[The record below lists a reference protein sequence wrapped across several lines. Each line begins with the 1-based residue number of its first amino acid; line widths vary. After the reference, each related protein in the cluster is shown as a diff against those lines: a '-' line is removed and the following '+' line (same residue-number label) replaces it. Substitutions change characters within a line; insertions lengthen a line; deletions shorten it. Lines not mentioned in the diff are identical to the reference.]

1 MSSYSERK
9 SWNNDGMDPDWKPN
23 LNFTD
28 GKVVE
33 PKKLSSDDQLLKAQA
48 LSDELGITDLLKL
61 RDHVEN
67 KIKEIYQVKQD
78 EIKL

>member
-1 MSSYSERK
+1 MNTYSQRR
-9 SWNNDGMDPDWKPN
+9 SDNNDGMDPDWKPN

-28 GKVVE
+28 DKLVE
-33 PKKLSSDDQLLKAQA
+33 PKKLSSDDQLLKAQS

-78 EIKL
+78 DL